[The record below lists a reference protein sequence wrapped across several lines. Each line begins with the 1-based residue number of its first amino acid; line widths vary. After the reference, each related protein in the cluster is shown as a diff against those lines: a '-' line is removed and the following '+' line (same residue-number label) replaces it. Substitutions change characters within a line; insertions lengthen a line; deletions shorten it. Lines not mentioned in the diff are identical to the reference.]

1 MFSAIKRMANRTDGL
16 RRIALERWWDELR
29 GSERAREPG
38 RLIAHGRK
46 TYSQNDEDGIVLE
59 IFNRIGEGD
68 RRFIEF
74 GVQAG
79 VECNTA
85 LLLMAGWSGLWL
97 DGSDKYV
104 EAAKGHQAVAVGQ
117 GRLTVQKAFVTA
129 ANIDEL
135 LGPWAGGTAEKP
147 ASVDLLSIDI
157 DGNDYWIWAAINAV
171 RPRVVIIE
179 YNAAYP
185 PPVPFVAEY
194 KADRVWDGGNYHSAS
209 LTSLEALG
217 RAKGYALVGCN
228 LSGANAFFVREDE
241 LAGPDGK
248 SRFAAPYTA
257 ANHYEPPRYDL
268 SGLPSGHPPRFGVNA
283 APELSSSPLLGA
295 KT

>member
-1 MFSAIKRMANRTDGL
+1 MFSAIKKLASRAQVL
-16 RRIALERWWDELR
+16 QRIALERWWDELR
-29 GSERAREPG
+29 GSPRALEPL
-38 RLIAHGRK
+38 RLIRHGRK

-104 EAAKGHQAVAVGQ
+104 AAARQYHAAAVDE
-117 GRLTVQKAFVTA
+117 GRLTVQASFVTA
-129 ANIDEL
+129 ENIDDL
-135 LGPWAGGTAEKP
+135 LGPWAGGTAAQP
-147 ASVDLLSIDI
+147 AAIDLLSIDI
-157 DGNDYWIWAAINAV
+157 DGNDYWVWKAIEAV

-185 PPVPFVAEY
+185 PPVAFVAEY
-194 KADRVWDGGNYHSAS
+194 RADRAWDGGNYHSAS

-228 LSGANAFFVREDE
+228 LSGANAFFVREEE
-241 LAGPDGK
+241 LAGADGQA
-248 SRFAAPYTA
+248 RFAAPFTA

-268 SGLPSGHPPRFGVNA
+268 SDLPSGHPPRFGVNA
-283 APELSSSPLLGA
+283 ALSLNGGPR
-295 KT
+295 

>member
-1 MFSAIKRMANRTDGL
+1 MFSAIKRIASRSDAL
-16 RRIALERWWDELR
+16 KRIALERWWDELR
-29 GSERAREPG
+29 GSERARQPG

-129 ANIDEL
+129 RTSTTCWAP
-135 LGPWAGGTAEKP
+135 GP
-147 ASVDLLSIDI
+147 
-157 DGNDYWIWAAINAV
+157 AA
-171 RPRVVIIE
+171 RSP
-179 YNAAYP
+179 
-185 PPVPFVAEY
+185 
-194 KADRVWDGGNYHSAS
+194 SL
-209 LTSLEALG
+209 LTSTCCRSISTATTTG
-217 RAKGYALVGCN
+217 SGKPSPPCARA
-228 LSGANAFFVREDE
+228 S
-241 LAGPDGK
+241 
-248 SRFAAPYTA
+248 
-257 ANHYEPPRYDL
+257 
-268 SGLPSGHPPRFGVNA
+268 
-283 APELSSSPLLGA
+283 
-295 KT
+295 